1 MNLREALQEMREH
14 GYVMQKKTKLQEA
27 IDCVKQYG
35 YLVEDEQQD
44 EDDFTEEGD
53 MLGSSRDGQEEV
65 NKDDVKQLIEEL
77 RGIDGYEKFVKH
89 LAGLKAHQVQILR
102 KIVGDGQFAK
112 DTQAKTGKIPV
123 FKLIPVQREIDAD
136 ASLGYPLQNKKNA
149 ATSIPVMLN
158 GKEPITVNNSPLLI
172 YKHSDGKYYIID
184 GHHRWSQ
191 VYLFNPKARMNII
204 LFTKVANR
212 NENPIDV
219 LRDFQAVIKAQTGTV
234 KVAEVKGANLFE
246 QDDKALY
253 DYVMKTMSDA
263 ALEQWHKAEGHGED
277 TKEQCAELI
286 MNNGKQMKSN
296 NKPQAFDGEN
306 PPPRTVMPQT
316 SKETIAAAAKGMFDV

>member
-1 MNLREALQEMREH
+1 MTLNEAIQEMKDH
-14 GYVMQKKTKLQEA
+14 GYRLHKNELEEA
-27 IDCVKQYG
+27 IATVKKYG
-35 YLVEDEQQD
+35 YLVEAD
-44 EDDFTEEGD
+44 EDDDFEGD
-53 MLGSSRDGQEEV
+53 GDMKGSTREGQEDV
-65 NKDDVKQLIEEL
+65 NKDDIKALIEEL

-89 LAGLKAHQVQILR
+89 LSSLKANQAQLLR
-102 KIVGDGQFAK
+102 KIVGDGEYAK
-112 DTQAKTGKIPV
+112 DCQAKTGKIPV
-123 FKLIPVQREIDAD
+123 FKLMPVQREIDAD

-149 ATSIPVMLN
+149 ADSIPVMLN
-158 GKEPITVNNSPLLI
+158 GKEAITVNNSPLLI

-204 LFTKVANR
+204 LFTKVANG

-219 LRDFQAVIKAQTGTV
+219 LRDFQAVIKAQTGKV
-234 KVAEVKGANLFE
+234 QVAEVKGANLFE

-263 ALEQWHKAEGHGED
+263 ALNKWHEAEGHGDDSKED
-277 TKEQCAELI
+277 AAKLI
-286 MNNGKQMKSN
+286 MENGKQMKAN
-296 NKPQAFDGEN
+296 NAPKAFDGEN

-316 SKETIAAAAKGMFDV
+316 SKQTIATAAKGMFDV

>member
-35 YLVEDEQQD
+35 YLVEEEQQD
-44 EDDFTEEGD
+44 EFEDDDAEMDSGKDHIGD
-53 MLGSSRDGQEEV
+53 E
-65 NKDDVKQLIEEL
+65 NNAKEEL
-77 RGIDGYEKFVKH
+77 KKLIHELRDIDGYEKFVKH
-89 LAGLKAHQVQILR
+89 LAQLKGHQVELLR
-102 KIVGDGQFAK
+102 QIVGNGKFAK
-112 DTQAKTGKIPV
+112 NTQAKTGKIPV

-136 ASLGYPLQNKKNA
+136 ASLGFPLQNKKNA
-149 ATSIPVMLN
+149 ATSIPVMLD
-158 GKEPITVNNSPLLI
+158 GKEAITVNNSPLLI

-204 LFTKVANR
+204 LFTMVADG

-219 LRDFQAVIKAQTGTV
+219 LRDFQAVIKATTGEV

-286 MNNGKQMKSN
+286 MNNGKQMKAN

-316 SKETIAAAAKGMFDV
+316 DKRTIAAAAKGMLDV